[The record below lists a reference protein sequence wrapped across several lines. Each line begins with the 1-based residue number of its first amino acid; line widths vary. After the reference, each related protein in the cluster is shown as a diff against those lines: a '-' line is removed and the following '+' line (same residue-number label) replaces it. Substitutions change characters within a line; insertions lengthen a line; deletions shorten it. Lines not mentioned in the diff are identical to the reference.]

1 MLSRYTFFILLS
13 LVALSSS
20 VAQDSIP
27 TAQQSNWANW
37 GRVSFIFNQ
46 SAFNA
51 QWQGGGITNISGDVG
66 INYDLQYKLNKL
78 SWDTKVIA
86 EFGLSQVKDQRFLR
100 KTTDRFEVNSILG
113 SQINTTDWS
122 YSSIFNFRTQFISGY
137 NFFDREVENDDGT
150 TRNIQ
155 DRTEVSGGFSP
166 AYFQF
171 GPGLLWRKSKN
182 FNINIAPATVRLI
195 TVSPRFTRVDENDP
209 DALDAYDPFFGVEV
223 NRTARWEVGAAVRA
237 YAKFEIIENVQLEQL
252 VSLYSDYLDR
262 PKNVDIDY
270 ALNLFLKVN
279 KYISGNFAF
288 QAIYDNNAARGFQIR
303 QVIGLGFKYDFGE
316 KPKKPK
322 N

>member
-1 MLSRYTFFILLS
+1 LRVIISVVVYFFLITVCL
-13 LVALSSS
+13 
-20 VAQDSIP
+20 AQDSIP
-27 TAQQSNWANW
+27 TSQQSNWANW
-37 GRVSFIFNQ
+37 GRISFIFNQ

-51 QWQGGGITNISGDVG
+51 QWQGGGITNISGDIG
-66 INYDLQYKLNKL
+66 INYDLQYKRKKL

-100 KTTDRFEVNSILG
+100 KTTDRFEVNSLLG
-113 SQINTTDWS
+113 NQINESNWY
-122 YSSIFNFRTQFISGY
+122 YSTIFNFRTQFISGY
-137 NFFDREVENDDGT
+137 NFFDREEENDDGT

-166 AYFQF
+166 AYFQL
-171 GPGLLWRKSKN
+171 GPGFLWKKSKN
-182 FNINIAPATVRLI
+182 LNINFAPATARLI

-209 DALDAYDPFFGVEV
+209 DALGAFDPFFGVEA
-223 NRTARWEVGAAVRA
+223 NRTARWEVGAALRA
-237 YAKFEIIENVQLEQL
+237 YGKFEVVENITLEQIL
-252 VSLYSDYLDR
+252 SLYSDYLDR

-316 KPKKPK
+316 KPKSKK
-322 N
+322 K

>member
-1 MLSRYTFFILLS
+1 MRLLFSILLS
-13 LVALSSS
+13 LTVTINLF
-20 VAQDSIP
+20 AQDSIP

-66 INYDLQYKLNKL
+66 INYDLQYKSNKL

-113 SQINTTDWS
+113 NQINESNWY
-122 YSSIFNFRTQFISGY
+122 YSTIFNFRTQFISGY
-137 NFFDREVENDDGT
+137 DFFDREETNASGI

-155 DRTEVSGGFSP
+155 DRTEASGGFSP
-166 AYFQF
+166 AYFQL
-171 GPGLLWRKSKN
+171 GPGFLWKKSKN
-182 FNINIAPATVRLI
+182 FNINIAPATTRLI
-195 TVSPRFTRVDENDP
+195 TVSPRFTSVDQNDP
-209 DALDAYDPFFGVEV
+209 DALESFDPFFGVKA

-237 YAKFEIIENVQLEQL
+237 YGKFEVLENIQLEQIL
-252 VSLYSDYLDR
+252 SLYSDYLDR
-262 PKNVDIDY
+262 PKNVDMDY

-303 QVIGLGFKYDFGE
+303 QVIGLGLRYDFGE
-316 KPKKPK
+316 KPKVKK
-322 N
+322 